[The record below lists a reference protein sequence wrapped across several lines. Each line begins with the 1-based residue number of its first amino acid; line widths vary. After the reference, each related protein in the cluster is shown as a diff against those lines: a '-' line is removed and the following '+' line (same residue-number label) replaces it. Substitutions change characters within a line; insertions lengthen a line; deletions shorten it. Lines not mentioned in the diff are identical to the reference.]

1 MKLTLKSQKLAFGVL
16 VSCALLVT
24 MGASCDLKPSV
35 SNPITDVPR
44 DVNEVIDAHRKAGK
58 DVTDWGSKFAD
69 GWNKSSTARSK
80 GQCKPWKILC
90 QGAK

>member
-1 MKLTLKSQKLAFGVL
+1 MRLTRESQRVAFGAL
-16 VSCALLVT
+16 VACALLVT
-24 MGASCDLKPSV
+24 MGASCGSV
-35 SNPITDVPR
+35 SSVPDDIGHDVGQMA
-44 DVNEVIDAHRKAGK
+44 DAHRKVGK
-58 DVTDWGSKFAD
+58 DVSDWGSQFAD